1 MESGKLWDMGQFM
14 RGLKVLENRDE
25 EEYTD
30 GLSSWGEK
38 EMPFGEDN

>member
-1 MESGKLWDMGQFM
+1 MSKSSYVTCKYCSKKF
-14 RGLKVLENRDE
+14 NRDE